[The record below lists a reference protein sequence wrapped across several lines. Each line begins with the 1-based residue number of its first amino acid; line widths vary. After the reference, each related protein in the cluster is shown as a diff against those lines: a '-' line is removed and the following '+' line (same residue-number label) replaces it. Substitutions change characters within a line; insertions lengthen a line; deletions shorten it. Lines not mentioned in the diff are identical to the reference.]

1 MIRQIDLS
9 DNAQAKAV
17 YELQQLAY
25 SVEATYLG
33 TRDIPPL
40 QETFEA
46 FQTCDEVFIGY
57 EREGVLVGVLGYFI
71 KDEVIDIHRF
81 FVHPAF
87 FGQQIAHALL
97 QEVERHDHR
106 KVVVMTGSQ
115 NQPAVRFYLKQ
126 GFELLKVVETSTNLS
141 LSFFQKKPRD

>member
-1 MIRQIDLS
+1 M
-9 DNAQAKAV
+9 AQLEPRRRLLA
-17 YELQQLAY
+17 EL
-25 SVEATYLG
+25 
-33 TRDIPPL
+33 
-40 QETFEA
+40 
-46 FQTCDEVFIGY
+46 
-57 EREGVLVGVLGYFI
+57 
-71 KDEVIDIHRF
+71 
-81 FVHPAF
+81 
-87 FGQQIAHALL
+87 LL

>member
-46 FQTCDEVFIGY
+46 FQTCDEVFIGF
-57 EREGVLVGVLGYFI
+57 EKEGVLVGVLGYFI
-71 KDEVIDIHRF
+71 KDEVIDIHRL

-97 QEVERHDHR
+97 QEVECHDHR

>member
-25 SVEATYLG
+25 SVEATYIG

-46 FQTCDEVFIGY
+46 FQTCDEAFIGY
-57 EREGVLVGVLGYFI
+57 EKEGVLVGVLGYCI
-71 KDEVIDIHRF
+71 KDEVIDIHRL

-87 FGQQIAHALL
+87 FGQQIAQALL
-97 QEVERHDHR
+97 QEVERHVHR

>member
-17 YELQQLAY
+17 YEIQQLAY

-46 FQTCDEVFIGY
+46 FQTCDEVSIGF
-57 EREGVLVGVLGYFI
+57 EKEGVLVGVLGYCI
-71 KDEVIDIHRF
+71 KDEVIDIHRL

>member
-57 EREGVLVGVLGYFI
+57 EKEGVLVDVLGYCI
-71 KDEVIDIHRF
+71 KDEVIDIHRL

-97 QEVERHDHR
+97 QEVECHDHR

-141 LSFFQKKPRD
+141 LSFFQKKSRD

>member
-46 FQTCDEVFIGY
+46 FQTCDEVFIGF
-57 EREGVLVGVLGYFI
+57 EKEGGLGGVLGYFI
-71 KDEVIDIHRF
+71 KDEVIDIHRL

>member
-9 DNAQAKAV
+9 DNSQAKAV

-25 SVEATYLG
+25 IVEATYLG

-57 EREGVLVGVLGYFI
+57 EKEGVLVGVLGYCI
-71 KDEVIDIHRF
+71 KDEVIDIHRL

-87 FGQQIAHALL
+87 FDQQIAQALL
-97 QEVERHDHR
+97 QEVECHDHR
-106 KVVVMTGSQ
+106 KVVVMTGRQ